1 MTKVRT
7 FLNNL
12 PYHLSNLFAVLKIL
26 FFVFVVTSAISIIYL
41 LYKDKGSVFAYFDI
55 CNSYFQAKFFVKIGF
70 ENMPI
75 TTEFAGEKHQLS
87 AIWIVNSGEFS
98 RIYNLV
104 GNKIIYHITTG
115 LGISALITAALAIF
129 IAIKSW
135 IKHKIENIR
144 TAHLRSVN
152 QRFVQ
157 PLSKPANPISIADNS
172 KKTVIVT
179 PAATQNILLK
189 PEQKS
194 HSKITP
200 QSANNNYELRET
212 KRGNYKL
219 ISDPKLPYP
228 LLKKVEFI
236 EPKENSL
243 SIQIDEKP
251 TLKKKRR
258 SANKGKMPNKKSES
272 SNQDS
277 SRTGNK
283 TDDFF

>member
-7 FLNNL
+7 FLDNL
-12 PYHLSNLFAVLKIL
+12 PYHLSNFFAVLKIL
-26 FFVFVVTSAISIIYL
+26 FFVFVVTSVISIIYL
-41 LYKDKGSVFAYFDI
+41 LYKGSVFAYFDI
-55 CNSYFQAKFFVKIGF
+55 CKSYFQAKFFVKIGF
-70 ENMPI
+70 ENIPI
-75 TTEFAGEKHQLS
+75 TTEFDGEKQQLS
-87 AIWIVNSGEFS
+87 AIWIVNSGEFL

-115 LGISALITAALAIF
+115 LGISALITTALAIF

-135 IKHKIENIR
+135 IKHKIENIK
-144 TAHLRSVN
+144 TAHLRSLN

-157 PLSKPANPISIADNS
+157 SLSKPANPISIADNS
-172 KKTVIVT
+172 NKSLIVT
-179 PAATQNILLK
+179 PAATQNILPK

-200 QSANNNYELRET
+200 QSVNNNYELHET

-219 ISDPKLPYP
+219 ISDPTLPYP
-228 LLKKVEFI
+228 MLKKVEFI

-251 TLKKKRR
+251 TLKKKKR
-258 SANKGKMPNKKSES
+258 SANNSKTANKKSKIP
-272 SNQDS
+272 NQDNS
-277 SRTGNK
+277 KTDNK
-283 TDDFF
+283 TDSFF

>member
-7 FLNNL
+7 FRNNL

-236 EPKENSL
+236 EPKANSL

-258 SANKGKMPNKKSES
+258 SANKDKMLNKKSES

-277 SRTGNK
+277 SRIGSK
-283 TDDFF
+283 ADDFF